1 MKLEHLSAEAAHQ
14 LLDSVPSYVKEAFHE
29 RANEIQYPIEAVV
42 EMALA
47 SFLDDESLS
56 FEDCLLAKRLDSAA

>member
-1 MKLEHLSAEAAHQ
+1 MKPERLSVEAAHQ
-14 LLDSVPSYVKEAFHE
+14 LLEDIPSYVKEAFHE
-29 RANEIQYPIEAVV
+29 RANEIQYPVEAVV

-47 SFLDDESLS
+47 RFLDDGSLS